1 MFLIGVILASI
12 KNVSAVTTTSESKFA
27 LSDLFRWGSKPEVQE
42 GEQST
47 TLTEEEVR
55 ELKNQNGLKHGIY
68 SKRRPSGS
76 AARPE
81 CKDCVDGKSNKVCRL
96 RNCRLIKKTICRERS
111 CENMEHMPSGEMPMA
126 SGMEA
131 VRVPRLPTR
140 EAAPA
145 AGSQLAEFAG
155 TFERV
160 MNPLQG
166 MGGYMNQESGAN
178 EGVRNGQ
185 EVSSG
190 EKRQYEQNE
199 SGPRPS
205 SGWGP
210 QPSSGW
216 GPQSSSGWGPQP
228 SSGWG
233 PQPSSGSGPRALG
246 SGKGHHQ
253 YQLHYQNGSGPQPSG
268 SQVQPSGSQVQP
280 SGSQVQPSGS
290 QVQPSGSQVQPSGS
304 QVQPSGS
311 QVQPSGS
318 QVQPSGSQVQ
328 PSGSQVQ
335 PSGSQVQPSGSQ
347 VQPSG
352 SQVQPSGSQVQ
363 PSGSQVQPN
372 GSQVQPSGSQVQPSG
387 SQVQPRGS
395 QVQPSGSQV
404 QPSGSQVQP
413 RGSQVQPSGSQV
425 QPRGSQVQPSGS
437 QVQPSGSQVQPSGS
451 QPRTR
456 GQNFIQLNSAATNR
470 KIGEP
475 YNLKANYL

>member
-1 MFLIGVILASI
+1 MFLIGVLLASF

-47 TLTEEEVR
+47 TLTEEELR

-126 SGMEA
+126 SGME
-131 VRVPRLPTR
+131 VGRVPRIEAR
-140 EAAPA
+140 EGVMRAPA
-145 AGSQLAEFAG
+145 GSELPAFAG

-166 MGGYMNQESGAN
+166 IGGFINQESGAN

-190 EKRQYEQNE
+190 ENRQYEQNE
-199 SGPRPS
+199 SGVRPSSGWGPQPSSGSSPRPSSGWGPEPSSGSSPRPS

-210 QPSSGW
+210 QPSSG
-216 GPQSSSGWGPQP
+216 SSPRP
-228 SSGWG
+228 SSGWV
-233 PQPSSGSGPRALG
+233 PKPPSGSSPRPSG

-253 YQLHYQNGSGPQPSG
+253 YQKHYQHGSGPSPSTPH
-268 SQVQPSGSQVQP
+268 PSP
-280 SGSQVQPSGS
+280 STPHPS
-290 QVQPSGSQVQPSGS
+290 PSTPNPS
-304 QVQPSGS
+304 PSTPN
-311 QVQPSGS
+311 PS
-318 QVQPSGSQVQ
+318 PSTPH
-328 PSGSQVQ
+328 PS
-335 PSGSQVQPSGSQ
+335 PSTPHPS
-347 VQPSG
+347 PSTPN
-352 SQVQPSGSQVQ
+352 PS
-363 PSGSQVQPN
+363 PSTPN
-372 GSQVQPSGSQVQPSG
+372 PSPST
-387 SQVQPRGS
+387 PH
-395 QVQPSGSQV
+395 PS
-404 QPSGSQVQP
+404 PSTPG
-413 RGSQVQPSGSQV
+413 
-425 QPRGSQVQPSGS
+425 
-437 QVQPSGSQVQPSGS
+437 
-451 QPRTR
+451 PRTR

-475 YNLKANYL
+475 FNLKAIYHKNNEELKNNYESMIAVGSKIFLS